1 MEILFLLIV
10 LVVLFLAV
18 FSSRKEQTSAA
29 DEQKDAAQKEKEGFA
44 EEDIMTYAQVQ
55 QRREELISV
64 LDDNLSDRPEQRD
77 QIKRIV
83 NDWAD
88 LKIKAFQDRRS
99 WVRNPYIEKSN

>member
-10 LVVLFLAV
+10 LLVLFFAV
-18 FSSRKEQTSAA
+18 FSSRKEQASVA
-29 DEQKDAAQKEKEGFA
+29 DDIKSAAQKEKQGFE
-44 EEDIMTYAQVQ
+44 EEDIMTYGQVQ
-55 QRREELISV
+55 ERREDLINV
-64 LDDNLSDRPEQRD
+64 LDHSLSEKPDQRD

-99 WVRNPYIEKSN
+99 WVRNPDKEKQN

>member
-44 EEDIMTYAQVQ
+44 EEDIMTYGQVQ

-77 QIKRIV
+77 QIKPVSYTHLR
-83 NDWAD
+83 AH
-88 LKIKAFQDRRS
+88 
-99 WVRNPYIEKSN
+99 ET